1 MGIMQ
6 KVLIILIMIG
16 FTVSIQT
23 AYGSA
28 VMPGEEDTIF
38 CDLCIEQED
47 LIKKSKN
54 KEFNMN
60 GFDFDYKDTRKYP
73 TWIGWVPAEPLMDE
87 SPSALEQRMNNDKN
101 TSHGIS
107 RNHILFSTLL
117 YLEEVEAKQKISL
130 DKITNEDFY
139 KLDNFHTIY
148 PAGSIQ
154 NDNQLEDKILE
165 KTTS

>member
-1 MGIMQ
+1 MQ

-38 CDLCIEQED
+38 CDLCIEKKD
-47 LIKKSKN
+47 VIKKSKN
-54 KEFNMN
+54 KEFNFV

-73 TWIGWVPAEPLMDE
+73 TWVNWIPAESLNLE
-87 SPSALEQRMNNDKN
+87 TSSTLEQRMTNDKI

-107 RNHILFSTLL
+107 RNHILFSSFLH
-117 YLEEVEAKQKISL
+117 LEEIKAKQKINL
-130 DKITNEDFY
+130 DNFINDDFN

-148 PAGSIQ
+148 PVGNNIQ
-154 NDNQLEDKILE
+154 DVKQLKDKI
-165 KTTS
+165 

>member
-28 VMPGEEDTIF
+28 VMPGEKDEIF
-38 CDLCIEQED
+38 CELCIEKKD
-47 LIKKSKN
+47 LIKKSEN
-54 KEFNMN
+54 KEFNFA

-73 TWIGWVPAEPLMDE
+73 TWVNWIPAEPLKNE
-87 SPSALEQRMNNDKN
+87 TPSALEQRMENDKV

-117 YLEEVEAKQKISL
+117 YFEEVEAKQKIDL
-130 DKITNEDFY
+130 DKITNDDFN

-148 PAGSIQ
+148 PVERNIQ
-154 NDNQLEDKILE
+154 SDNQ
-165 KTTS
+165 